1 MNLLSIH
8 LFLQP
13 LTFNVYS
20 QHIQTLFSQCYSAQ
34 ITDFFF
40 SSDDELNVE
49 GRGEEPLISFTHC
62 NTTPSPSKG
71 RHWPTDASDSQ
82 WWYTPGGK
90 ELEFVCC
97 WRNPQ
102 CSGNVFLMKEIEDN
116 LLKPLVR
123 HQVENAYE
131 YIFNYVTA
139 FYQTFSAFWKTTK
152 TIWTFKIF
160 VR

>member
-20 QHIQTLFSQCYSAQ
+20 QQTLFSRCYSAQ
-34 ITDFFF
+34 ITVWFLF
-40 SSDDELNVE
+40 L
-49 GRGEEPLISFTHC
+49 L
-62 NTTPSPSKG
+62 
-71 RHWPTDASDSQ
+71 WQ
-82 WWYTPGGK
+82 WTKCGGK
-90 ELEFVCC
+90 RWRATYLIHALQHNTFPQQSTPLAHWCQWLTMMIHTRRQRARVCC

-102 CSGNVFLMKEIEDN
+102 CSGNVFLMKETEDH

-131 YIFNYVTA
+131 NIFNYVTA